1 MEADG
6 HGDGQIRAILSGRR
20 LAVIGM
26 SSDPAKDAHRVPA
39 YLASRGY
46 SVLPVNPNA
55 DTILGRRALPDVS
68 GAGPADTVVV
78 FRPSEKV
85 PELVPS
91 ILSARPKT
99 VWLQLGI
106 RDPAS
111 EKAMRSAG
119 IDVVFGRCMMSEHA
133 RLAA

>member
-1 MEADG
+1 METDG
-6 HGDGQIRAILSGRR
+6 HTDGQIRAILSGRR

-46 SVLPVNPNA
+46 SVIPVNPNA
-55 DTILGRRALPDVS
+55 GSILGKRALPDVS
-68 GAGPADTVVV
+68 GAGQVDTVVV
-78 FRPSEKV
+78 FRPSGRV

-91 ILSARPKT
+91 ILSARPGA
-99 VWLQLGI
+99 VWLQRGI
-106 RDPAS
+106 HDPAS
-111 EKAMRSAG
+111 EKTIRSAG
-119 IDVVFGRCMMSEHA
+119 IDVVFDRCMMSEHA

>member
-1 MEADG
+1 METDG
-6 HGDGQIRAILSGRR
+6 HDDGQIRAVLSGRR

-55 DTILGRRALPDVS
+55 DVILGQRALPDVS
-68 GAGPADTVVV
+68 ETGPVDTVVV
-78 FRPSEKV
+78 FRPSENV
-85 PELVPS
+85 RELVPS

-106 RDPAS
+106 RDPDS

-119 IDVVFGRCMMSEHA
+119 IDVVFGRCAMSEHA